1 MREPREQDDQLTKL
15 FEAEKQKKERSGS
28 FRLEP
33 RLNEGVL
40 RSLAREKRERRLII
54 FMVATAMI
62 MLDISFILVVAYFMA
77 LSPWMIL
84 PLGVLMVSISGAIVL
99 MFYGLNRLVHIKE
112 AEKLWM

>member
-1 MREPREQDDQLTKL
+1 MRDLREQNDLLAAL
-15 FEAEKQKKERSGS
+15 FEEEKLKNEKTGS
-28 FRLEP
+28 FLLEP

-62 MLDISFILVVAYFMA
+62 MLDFSFILVVAYFMA